1 MGNLVSTG
9 FHCYQLWCDCAFD
22 HSGIRQSNCE
32 QFLTAQSVFPKL
44 FSLLAY
50 GTTLL
55 YNFTMTTKALLVIDV
70 QKDVVANALRNSEVV
85 ANINSLVSSARTS
98 GVPVIWVQHSDD
110 YLEKGSDGW
119 EIVDELAPLPNEVRI
134 YKTEASSFAETDL
147 QAQLDSLGTKSLII
161 TGAQT
166 NYCVNATSNAGV
178 ELGYQVTLVS
188 DAHTTEDS
196 ETEKA
201 SALIDDK
208 NVSFA
213 QIGQV
218 LKTSEISF

>member
-1 MGNLVSTG
+1 MN
-9 FHCYQLWCDCAFD
+9 
-22 HSGIRQSNCE
+22 
-32 QFLTAQSVFPKL
+32 
-44 FSLLAY
+44 
-50 GTTLL
+50 
-55 YNFTMTTKALLVIDV
+55 TKALLVIDV
-70 QKDVVANALRNSEVV
+70 QKDVVANALKTPEVV
-85 ANINSLVSSARTS
+85 ANINSLISNARIS

-110 YLEKGSDGW
+110 YLEKGSTGW
-119 EIVDELAPLPNEVRI
+119 EIVDELKPLANEVRI
-134 YKTEASSFAETDL
+134 YKTHSSSFVETDL
-147 QAQLDSLGTKSLII
+147 QAQLDSLGTKTLII

-196 ETEKA
+196 DTEKA
-201 SALIDDK
+201 SDLIEGK
-208 NVSFA
+208 NLSFA

>member
-1 MGNLVSTG
+1 MS
-9 FHCYQLWCDCAFD
+9 
-22 HSGIRQSNCE
+22 
-32 QFLTAQSVFPKL
+32 
-44 FSLLAY
+44 
-50 GTTLL
+50 
-55 YNFTMTTKALLVIDV
+55 TKALLVIDV
-70 QKDVVANALRNSEVV
+70 QNDVVANALRTSEVV
-85 ANINSLVSSARTS
+85 ANIDSLVSGARSA

-110 YLEKGSDGW
+110 YLEKGSTGW
-119 EIVDELAPLPNEVRI
+119 EIVDELKPLPNEVRI

-147 QAQLDSLGTKSLII
+147 QAQLDSLGTKALII

-178 ELGYQVTLVS
+178 ELGYQVTLLS

-201 SALIDDK
+201 SDLINEK
-208 NVSFA
+208 NTSFA

-218 LKTSEISF
+218 IKTSEIEF

>member
-1 MGNLVSTG
+1 MS
-9 FHCYQLWCDCAFD
+9 
-22 HSGIRQSNCE
+22 
-32 QFLTAQSVFPKL
+32 
-44 FSLLAY
+44 
-50 GTTLL
+50 
-55 YNFTMTTKALLVIDV
+55 TKALLVIDV
-70 QKDVVANALRNSEVV
+70 QNDVVANALRTSEVV
-85 ANINSLVSSARTS
+85 ANIESLVSNARTS

-110 YLEKGSDGW
+110 FLEKGSVGW
-119 EIVDELAPLPNEVRI
+119 EIVDELKPLPNEVRI
-134 YKTEASSFAETDL
+134 FKTEASSFAETDL
-147 QAQLDSLGTKSLII
+147 QAQLVSLGTKELVI

-201 SALIDDK
+201 SGLISEK
-208 NVSFA
+208 NTSFA

>member
-1 MGNLVSTG
+1 MS
-9 FHCYQLWCDCAFD
+9 
-22 HSGIRQSNCE
+22 
-32 QFLTAQSVFPKL
+32 
-44 FSLLAY
+44 
-50 GTTLL
+50 
-55 YNFTMTTKALLVIDV
+55 TKALLVIDV
-70 QKDVVANALRNSEVV
+70 QNDVVANALRTSEVV
-85 ANINSLVSSARTS
+85 ANINSLVSNARTS

-110 YLEKGSDGW
+110 FLEKGSAVW
-119 EIVDELAPLPNEVRI
+119 EIVDELKPLPNEVRI
-134 YKTEASSFAETDL
+134 YKTEASSFAGTDL
-147 QAQLDSLGTKSLII
+147 QAQLESLGTKELVI

-201 SALIDDK
+201 SELIEEK
-208 NVSFA
+208 NTSFA

>member
-1 MGNLVSTG
+1 
-9 FHCYQLWCDCAFD
+9 
-22 HSGIRQSNCE
+22 
-32 QFLTAQSVFPKL
+32 
-44 FSLLAY
+44 
-50 GTTLL
+50 
-55 YNFTMTTKALLVIDV
+55 
-70 QKDVVANALRNSEVV
+70 
-85 ANINSLVSSARTS
+85 
-98 GVPVIWVQHSDD
+98 
-110 YLEKGSDGW
+110 LEKGSTGW
-119 EIVDELAPLPNEVRI
+119 EIVDELKPLPNEVRI

-147 QAQLDSLGTKSLII
+147 QAQLVSLGTKELVI

-201 SALIDDK
+201 SDLIEEK
-208 NVSFA
+208 NTSFA

>member
-1 MGNLVSTG
+1 
-9 FHCYQLWCDCAFD
+9 
-22 HSGIRQSNCE
+22 
-32 QFLTAQSVFPKL
+32 
-44 FSLLAY
+44 
-50 GTTLL
+50 
-55 YNFTMTTKALLVIDV
+55 MTTKALLVIDV
-70 QKDVVANALRNSEVV
+70 QKDVVANALRTSEVV
-85 ANINSLVSSARTS
+85 ENINSLVSSARTS

-119 EIVDELAPLPNEVRI
+119 EIIDELAPLPNEVRI

-196 ETEKA
+196 DTEKA
-201 SALIDDK
+201 SDMIEEK

-218 LKTSEISF
+218 LKTSEILF

>member
-1 MGNLVSTG
+1 MN
-9 FHCYQLWCDCAFD
+9 
-22 HSGIRQSNCE
+22 
-32 QFLTAQSVFPKL
+32 
-44 FSLLAY
+44 
-50 GTTLL
+50 
-55 YNFTMTTKALLVIDV
+55 TKALLVIDV
-70 QKDVVANALRNSEVV
+70 QKDVVANALRTPEVV
-85 ANINSLVSSARTS
+85 ANINSLVSSARIS

-110 YLEKGSDGW
+110 YLEKGSTGW
-119 EIVDELAPLPNEVRI
+119 EIVDELKPLANEVRI
-134 YKTEASSFAETDL
+134 YKTHSSSFVETDL
-147 QAQLDSLGTKSLII
+147 QAQLYSLGTKTLII

-196 ETEKA
+196 DTEKA
-201 SALIDDK
+201 SDLIEGK
-208 NVSFA
+208 NKSFA

>member
-1 MGNLVSTG
+1 MS
-9 FHCYQLWCDCAFD
+9 
-22 HSGIRQSNCE
+22 
-32 QFLTAQSVFPKL
+32 
-44 FSLLAY
+44 
-50 GTTLL
+50 
-55 YNFTMTTKALLVIDV
+55 TKALLVIDV
-70 QKDVVANALRNSEVV
+70 QNDVVVNALRTSEVV
-85 ANINSLVSSARTS
+85 ANIDSLVSSARTS

-110 YLEKGSDGW
+110 YLEKGSTGW
-119 EIVDELAPLPNEVRI
+119 EIVDELKPLANEVRI
-134 YKTEASSFAETDL
+134 YKTHSSSFVETDL
-147 QAQLDSLGTKSLII
+147 QAQLYSLGTKTLII

-196 ETEKA
+196 DTEKA
-201 SALIDDK
+201 SDLIEGK
-208 NVSFA
+208 NKSFA